1 MPAADFS
8 TFLQEMTSMINE
20 QIAAAANTSVDTA
33 FTQAAS
39 VLNGFEKLVRLN
51 VQAVKATIGENAE
64 TVQNVLAV
72 KNPQELITL
81 AKALQQQAGDKVIG
95 YSRHLQDIVTAT
107 VAELRAA
114 NQAQL
119 DAAQQRLVEALDR
132 AFQNAPAGSE
142 AAVAMVKSSFE
153 QAGKAYE
160 TARSAAVQMTDTVAA
175 NVADVVAKASRSSK
189 VDTAVEAG

>member
-1 MPAADFS
+1 
-8 TFLQEMTSMINE
+8 MINE
-20 QIAAAANTSVDTA
+20 QIATAANASVDTA

-72 KNPQELITL
+72 KNSQDLITL
-81 AKALQQQAGDKVIG
+81 AKTLQQQTSEKVIG

-119 DAAQQRLVEALDR
+119 DAAQQRLAEALEQ
-132 AFQNAPAGSE
+132 AFKNAPAGSE

-160 TARSAAVQMTDTVAA
+160 TARSAAVQLTDTVTA
-175 NVADVVAKASRSSK
+175 NVADVVAKASRASNK